1 MTTQNTFDPHG
12 NFREIVLVGLGGT
25 GSALARHVARIVFD
39 MRERN
44 LHAPEIVRFV
54 DPDVVEQKNVGRQMF
69 SFSCIGKPKAE
80 LLARRFNRALGLKI
94 QWHNEPFD
102 VEKHLSR
109 EWSTILL
116 GAVDNHLARR
126 ALSQADAVW
135 VDCGNHNGN
144 SGQVV
149 IGNTSNVE
157 RLKKPHSGDYG
168 NRKDT
173 SKWSYLPNA
182 ALLFPELLEP
192 EPEATRPD
200 LSCADLMLASQ
211 QMILIND
218 LVANIAAQ
226 YLYRLL
232 HRLPISTFATF
243 VDGDTLNMRS
253 LPICREEIDALIGKT
268 LVAAG

>member
-12 NFREIVLVGLGGT
+12 NLREIVLVGLGGT
-25 GSALARHVARIVFD
+25 GSALARHVARITYD

-44 LHAPEIVRFV
+44 LHAPEIIRFV

-69 SFSCIGKPKAE
+69 THADIGLHKAE

-102 VEKHLSR
+102 AEKHLAH
-109 EWSTILL
+109 EYSTILL

-126 ALSQADAVW
+126 SLSQADAVW
-135 VDCGNHNGN
+135 LDAGNHHN

-173 SKWSYLPNA
+173 SQWSCLPNA

-192 EPEATRPD
+192 EPEAPRPD
-200 LSCADLMLASQ
+200 LSCADLMLTGEQHLLS
-211 QMILIND
+211 ND
-218 LVANIAAQ
+218 LLANVAAQ
-226 YLYRLL
+226 YLYKLL
-232 HRLPISTFATF
+232 HRLPISTFVTF

-253 LPICREEIDALIGKT
+253 IPISRKEIDVYIGQR
-268 LVAAG
+268 LAG

>member
-1 MTTQNTFDPHG
+1 MTTNTFDPHG

-25 GSALARHVARIVFD
+25 GSALARHVARITYD

-54 DPDVVEQKNVGRQMF
+54 DPDVIEQKNVGRQMF
-69 SFSCIGKPKAE
+69 SHADIGLHKAE

-102 VEKHLSR
+102 PEKHLSR

-116 GAVDNHLARR
+116 GAVDNHLARQS
-126 ALSQADAVW
+126 LSKADAVW
-135 VDCGNHNGN
+135 VDVGNHNGN

-168 NRKDT
+168 NRKAQ

-192 EPEATRPD
+192 EPEEARPD
-200 LSCADLMLASQ
+200 LSCADLMLVGET
-211 QMILIND
+211 ILIND

-253 LPICREEIDALIGKT
+253 IPISRKELDGYIGQR
-268 LVAAG
+268 AAG